1 MERNERKALFLIK
14 KNIKRIVKSKN
25 CIQEGDKILFTSGN
39 YQGMTAVVSK
49 VDFTSKN
56 KNAIYGY
63 YHDVILSNGKVG
75 HIEKSEHW
83 EFI

>member
-1 MERNERKALFLIK
+1 MKATNEKVYRCDHC
-14 KNIKRIVKSKN
+14 NRPN
-25 CIQEGDKILFTSGN
+25 CIKEGDKILFTSGN

-49 VDFTSKN
+49 VDFASEN

-63 YHDVILSNGKVG
+63 YNDVILSNGKVG

-83 EFI
+83 VFL